1 MNLNGKK
8 VIHKVFGEGVVL
20 DYDDS
25 HVTVQFLK
33 KDELKKF
40 KYPSCFEEHIK
51 LKDEDTATQISK
63 VIEEYEK
70 EERKRQEEKVEL
82 FMTGRDLESS
92 RLKKA
97 IKVRSFD
104 TVDEFC
110 REYKREIFSEVK
122 YLRKEGGKRYNIFD
136 GKRIEFKSGRY
147 TYTFETDDELNY
159 PEGTQIFLWKNNTSI
174 SGTVLGC
181 EEFTIIVSTGVDLG
195 EDIPSLEFSAES
207 WRLLNSLGE
216 RLDEVLSNP
225 GEIVRSLICDGP
237 RSIDYGSGKVRM
249 GQENAVRMSESQP
262 ITFVWGPPGTGK
274 TQTLAKIAVHHIQK
288 GHKVLMLS
296 YSNVSVDG
304 AVMRTYKLF
313 PEKRAGKLL
322 RYGHARESVLLEHE
336 YLTSYNLAIH
346 NHPELIEE
354 RDRLMRERKKLSRD
368 SQEYIKLER
377 RLSDIRKGL
386 LSEEK
391 AALKKASFV
400 ATTVSKAV
408 IDKTLREGGF
418 DVVIFDEASMAYIP
432 QVVFSASLA
441 KKSFIC
447 MGDFR
452 QLPPIVQSDNGSVLN
467 GDIFQYCGITKAIDG
482 GQGHKWLCMLNKQY
496 RMHPDISNF
505 ASKMMYNGLLH
516 SAEGMREERQDIV
529 SVRPMPGNALGIAD
543 LSGMMSVCMKTTD
556 NSRINVLSAMIS
568 FSLALQAAEKH
579 EVGIITPY
587 HAQARLFRSMA
598 RDAASVTPESK
609 PISCATVH
617 QFQGSEKD
625 HIIYDAVDCYRMPYP
640 GMLLTSSTNNYAN
653 RLFNVALIRA
663 KGKFIGI
670 ANVMYMDNKNL
681 SRNLLFKNLLDD
693 YGKKQGCLKGES
705 LFSQKSSSKQ
715 GFINFYNEKKGNL
728 HFLEDIVKAKH
739 EIRIDIPD
747 ETVEEEFLEKIS
759 RVLEEKKKRGVKVYV
774 RVEDKRMVPS
784 CIRRIS
790 IENTFVANPIVI
802 IDKKTVW
809 FGVPKSGAQ
818 FKAEGSV
825 LPTKY
830 RPIIRFVGKA
840 TASSLYGFLGMSN
853 TVDQSK
859 SVVTDDRGEAITTT
873 FATHVLANKS
883 CPHCGKAMKL
893 QKSKKGKFF
902 LACTGYPLCNKTEL
916 INIETVEDYIYEGKG
931 KRCLRCNNPLEVKLG
946 PYGLYIQC
954 CGYPPH
960 RYKINEI

>member
-1 MNLNGKK
+1 
-8 VIHKVFGEGVVL
+8 
-20 DYDDS
+20 
-25 HVTVQFLK
+25 
-33 KDELKKF
+33 
-40 KYPSCFEEHIK
+40 
-51 LKDEDTATQISK
+51 
-63 VIEEYEK
+63 
-70 EERKRQEEKVEL
+70 
-82 FMTGRDLESS
+82 
-92 RLKKA
+92 
-97 IKVRSFD
+97 
-104 TVDEFC
+104 
-110 REYKREIFSEVK
+110 
-122 YLRKEGGKRYNIFD
+122 
-136 GKRIEFKSGRY
+136 
-147 TYTFETDDELNY
+147 
-159 PEGTQIFLWKNNTSI
+159 
-174 SGTVLGC
+174 
-181 EEFTIIVSTGVDLG
+181 
-195 EDIPSLEFSAES
+195 
-207 WRLLNSLGE
+207 
-216 RLDEVLSNP
+216 
-225 GEIVRSLICDGP
+225 
-237 RSIDYGSGKVRM
+237 
-249 GQENAVRMSESQP
+249 
-262 ITFVWGPPGTGK
+262 
-274 TQTLAKIAVHHIQK
+274 
-288 GHKVLMLS
+288 
-296 YSNVSVDG
+296 
-304 AVMRTYKLF
+304 
-313 PEKRAGKLL
+313 
-322 RYGHARESVLLEHE
+322 
-336 YLTSYNLAIH
+336 
-346 NHPELIEE
+346 
-354 RDRLMRERKKLSRD
+354 
-368 SQEYIKLER
+368 
-377 RLSDIRKGL
+377 
-386 LSEEK
+386 
-391 AALKKASFV
+391 
-400 ATTVSKAV
+400 
-408 IDKTLREGGF
+408 
-418 DVVIFDEASMAYIP
+418 
-432 QVVFSASLA
+432 
-441 KKSFIC
+441 
-447 MGDFR
+447 
-452 QLPPIVQSDNGSVLN
+452 
-467 GDIFQYCGITKAIDG
+467 
-482 GQGHKWLCMLNKQY
+482 
-496 RMHPDISNF
+496 
-505 ASKMMYNGLLH
+505 
-516 SAEGMREERQDIV
+516 
-529 SVRPMPGNALGIAD
+529 
-543 LSGMMSVCMKTTD
+543 
-556 NSRINVLSAMIS
+556 MIS

-653 RLFNVALIRA
+653 RLFNVALTRA

-681 SRNLLFKNLLDD
+681 SRNLVFKNLLDD